1 MKRRMWLAA
10 FGGLLMTAAVGL
22 AADDPNMGTWKLDE
36 AKSKISAGST
46 KNATVV
52 YEASGDSIKVTI
64 DGVDGDGKATHDE
77 WTGKFDG
84 KDYPV
89 TGDPLAKTRSYK
101 RVNSHTLVASN
112 HKDGKVVLTA
122 RIVVSADGK
131 TRTVSVSTT
140 DANGKKVNS
149 TSVYNKQ

>member
-10 FGGLLMTAAVGL
+10 LAGLLMTAAAGI

-36 AKSKISAGST
+36 AKSKITAGT
-46 KNATVV
+46 PKNTTVM

-64 DGVDGDGKATHDE
+64 DGVGADGKATHDE
-77 WTGKFDG
+77 WTGKYDG

-89 TGDPLAKTRSYK
+89 TGDASADTRSYK

-112 HKDGKVVLTA
+112 HKGGKVVLTA

-131 TRTVSVSTT
+131 TRTVTVTTT
-140 DANGKKVNS
+140 DASGKKVSS
-149 TSVYNKQ
+149 TSVYDKQ

>member
-1 MKRRMWLAA
+1 
-10 FGGLLMTAAVGL
+10 MTAAVGI

-36 AKSKISAGST
+36 AKSKITAGT
-46 KNATVV
+46 PKNTTVV

-64 DGVDGDGKATHDE
+64 DGVGADGKATHDE
-77 WTGKFDG
+77 WTGKYDG

-89 TGDPLAKTRSYK
+89 TGDASADTRSYK

-112 HKDGKVVLTA
+112 HKGGKVVLTA

-131 TRTVSVSTT
+131 TRTVTVTTT
-140 DANGKKVNS
+140 DASGKKVSS
-149 TSVYNKQ
+149 TSVYDKQ